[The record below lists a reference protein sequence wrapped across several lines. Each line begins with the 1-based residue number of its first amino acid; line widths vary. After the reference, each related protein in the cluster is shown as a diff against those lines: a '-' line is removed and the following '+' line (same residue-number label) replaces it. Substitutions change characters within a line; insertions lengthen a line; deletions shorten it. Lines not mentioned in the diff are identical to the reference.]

1 MGHGNMLLAVAG
13 LTDDEV
19 KERTKKLAAG
29 DWSGFAPAERQAL
42 AFAAKLSKKPA
53 AVTAA
58 DVAELVQ
65 TFGRE
70 RAVDVIWYTAWVNFM
85 TRFADA
91 FQLPLERENVF
102 AEPKKDAQPK
112 KDAEPKKDGRG
123 NETDRKM

>member
-19 KERTKKLAAG
+19 KERTKRLAAG
-29 DWSGFAPAERQAL
+29 DWSGLSPAERQAL

-53 AVTAA
+53 AVTDT
-58 DVAELVQ
+58 DVADLVE
-65 TFGRE
+65 TLGRE
-70 RAVDVIWYTAWVNFM
+70 RAVDVIWYASWVNFM

-102 AEPKKDAQPK
+102 MPPK
-112 KDAEPKKDGRG
+112 KDAEPKKA
-123 NETDRKM
+123 EPRKTGPSDARKQ

>member
-1 MGHGNMLLAVAG
+1 MLLAVAG

-19 KERTKKLAAG
+19 KERTKRLASG

-42 AFAAKLSKKPA
+42 AFAAKLSKRPGS
-53 AVTAA
+53 VTDT
-58 DVAELVQ
+58 DVRDLVE

-70 RAVDVIWYTAWVNFM
+70 RAVDLIWYTAWVNFM

-102 AEPKKDAQPK
+102 AQPK
-112 KDAEPKKDGRG
+112 QPVEKPKAESPAPPKR
-123 NETDRKM
+123 